1 MPKNKV
7 RVPNVIRGGIAIP
20 LGNNF
25 YYMKGRKHSAGGIDI
40 GKDLEVEDDEVIQVG
55 NNEMKVFSSV
65 PFLRGVSPSHLVL
78 GGANPNDVFT
88 AQERFKDINKIN
100 DDGTRKKRIGGIEQN
115 DSTRRTNNIPIFN
128 NDDSGNRIISLE
140 AGNIT
145 PDIRLVKIKRKNNNN
160 SVEIR
165 ANTNRNYS
173 NDRNRDII
181 NTANFYRTNYIINNA
196 FDKIINGKPLEAIG
210 DTYYHL
216 RNNSKRSSDYSSI
229 PDTIGDIIS
238 YPFFINTNRKETWY
252 DKLLKS
258 GDELL
263 NAKDKLIDFD
273 NTKKKKYGDRMKYI
287 KQLLKF

>member
-1 MPKNKV
+1 MAKRKIIDV
-7 RVPNVIRGGIAIP
+7 RRGGVLIP
-20 LGNNF
+20 IGNNT
-25 YYMKGRKHSAGGIDI
+25 YLAKGRTHEQGGIDI
-40 GKDLEVEDDEVIQVG
+40 GDDLEIE
-55 NNEMKVFSSV
+55 NNEVAQLKGDYLKIFSAQ
-65 PFLRGVSPSHLVL
+65 PILNGYSPSQLVL
-78 GGANPNDVFT
+78 GGANPDRVFN
-88 AQERFKDINKIN
+88 AQERFKKVNKLN
-100 DDGTRKKRIGGIEQN
+100 DDGTRKKRIGGITQN

-145 PDIRLVKIKRKNNNN
+145 PDVRLVKIKRKNNNN

-173 NDRNRDII
+173 NNRNRDII

-210 DTYYHL
+210 DTYYQL
-216 RNNSKRSSDYSSI
+216 KNNSKRSIDYSYI
-229 PDTIGDIIS
+229 PDTIEDIIS
-238 YPFFINTNRKETWY
+238 YPFFIDTNRKETWY

-273 NTKKKKYGDRMKYI
+273 DAKKKRYGDRMKYI
-287 KQLLKF
+287 KNMLRY

>member
-1 MPKNKV
+1 MAKRKIIDV
-7 RVPNVIRGGIAIP
+7 RRGGVLIP
-20 LGNNF
+20 IGNNT
-25 YYMKGRKHSAGGIDI
+25 YLAKGRTHEQGGIDI
-40 GKDLEVEDDEVIQVG
+40 GDDLEIE
-55 NNEMKVFSSV
+55 NNEVAQLKGDYLKIFSAQ
-65 PFLRGVSPSHLVL
+65 PILNGYSPSQLVL
-78 GGANPNDVFT
+78 GGANPDRVFN
-88 AQERFKDINKIN
+88 AQEKFKEVNKLN

-115 DSTRRTNNIPIFN
+115 DSTRRTNDIPIFN

-140 AGNIT
+140 AENIT

-196 FDKIINGKPLEAIG
+196 FDKMINGKPLEAIG

-216 RNNSKRSSDYSSI
+216 KNNSKRSLDYSSI
-229 PDTIGDIIS
+229 PDTIEDIIS
-238 YPFFINTNRKETWY
+238 YPFFIDTNRKETWY

-287 KQLLKF
+287 KNMLRY

>member
-1 MPKNKV
+1 MAKRKIIDV
-7 RVPNVIRGGIAIP
+7 RRGGVLIP
-20 LGNNF
+20 IGNNT
-25 YYMKGRKHSAGGIDI
+25 YLAKGRTHEQGGIDI
-40 GKDLEVEDDEVIQVG
+40 GDDLEIE
-55 NNEMKVFSSV
+55 NNEVAQLKDGYLKIFSAQ
-65 PFLRGVSPSHLVL
+65 PILNGYSPSQLVL
-78 GGANPNDVFT
+78 GGANPDRVFN
-88 AQERFKDINKIN
+88 AQERFKKVNKLN
-100 DDGTRKKRIGGIEQN
+100 DDGTRKKRIGGIKQN
-115 DSTRRTNNIPIFN
+115 DSTRRTNDIPIFN

-196 FDKIINGKPLEAIG
+196 FDKMINGKPLEAIG

-216 RNNSKRSSDYSSI
+216 KNNNKRSLDYSSI
-229 PDTIGDIIS
+229 PDTIEDIIS
-238 YPFFINTNRKETWY
+238 YPFFIDTNRKETWY

-263 NAKDKLIDFD
+263 NAKDKLINFD

-287 KQLLKF
+287 KNMLRY

>member
-1 MPKNKV
+1 MAKHKIIDV
-7 RVPNVIRGGIAIP
+7 RRGGVLIP
-20 LGNNF
+20 IGNNT
-25 YYMKGRKHSAGGIDI
+25 YLAKGRTHEQGGIDI
-40 GKDLEVEDDEVIQVG
+40 GDDLEIE
-55 NNEMKVFSSV
+55 NNEVAQLKDGYLKIFSAQ
-65 PFLRGVSPSHLVL
+65 PILNGYSPSQLIL
-78 GGANPNDVFT
+78 GGANPDKVFN
-88 AQERFKDINKIN
+88 AQERFKKVNKFN

-115 DSTRRTNNIPIFN
+115 DSTRRTNDIPIFN

-196 FDKIINGKPLEAIG
+196 FDKMINGKPLEAIG
-210 DTYYHL
+210 DTYYHFK
-216 RNNSKRSSDYSSI
+216 NNSKRSLDYSSI
-229 PDTIGDIIS
+229 PDTIEDIIS
-238 YPFFINTNRKETWY
+238 YPFFIDTNRKETWY

-287 KQLLKF
+287 KNMLRY

>member
-1 MPKNKV
+1 MAKRKIIDV
-7 RVPNVIRGGIAIP
+7 RRGGVLIP
-20 LGNNF
+20 IGNNT
-25 YYMKGRKHSAGGIDI
+25 YLAKGRTHEQGGIDI
-40 GKDLEVEDDEVIQVG
+40 GDDLEIE
-55 NNEMKVFSSV
+55 NNEVAQLKGDYLKIFSAQ
-65 PFLRGVSPSHLVL
+65 PILNGYSPSQLVL
-78 GGANPNDVFT
+78 GGANPDRVFN
-88 AQERFKDINKIN
+88 AQERFKKVNKLN

-115 DSTRRTNNIPIFN
+115 DSTRRTNDIPIFN

-140 AGNIT
+140 AGNIA

-181 NTANFYRTNYIINNA
+181 NTANFYRINYIINNA
-196 FDKIINGKPLEAIG
+196 FDKMINGKPLEAIG

-216 RNNSKRSSDYSSI
+216 KNNSKRSLDYSSI
-229 PDTIGDIIS
+229 PDTIEDIIS
-238 YPFFINTNRKETWY
+238 YPFFIDTNRKETWY

-273 NTKKKKYGDRMKYI
+273 NTNKKKYGDRMKYI
-287 KQLLKF
+287 KNMLRY